1 MDCTFGIGYDDDI
14 EHAKEIMRK
23 VCDDNPLILTDPQ
36 PLIGVANHEE
46 SSVNMDLKAWCLT
59 EHYWDVKYYLEEHI
73 KVAFDENG
81 IQIPFP
87 QMDVHIHHE

>member
-1 MDCTFGIGYDDDI
+1 MAVDQAEAGDIVVISGIADI
-14 EHAKEIMRK
+14 SIGETI
-23 VCDDNPLILTDPQ
+23 CDPADPQ
-36 PLIGVANHEE
+36 PLIGVANHGE
-46 SSVNMDLKAWCLT
+46 SSVDMDLKVWCLT

-87 QMDVHIHHE
+87 QMDVHIHRE

>member
-1 MDCTFGIGYDDDI
+1 M
-14 EHAKEIMRK
+14 M
-23 VCDDNPLILTDPQ
+23 
-36 PLIGVANHEE
+36 
-46 SSVNMDLKAWCLT
+46 NMDLKAWCLT

-87 QMDVHIHHE
+87 QMDVHIHRE